1 MYACSSSGAG
11 VFVLAARPRQYFIF
25 ASFRFKLIP
34 FVLNRVLPPPTQP
47 FTSITLPTPTV
58 RHLPNGAR
66 LHLLAN
72 DAQPVLRLQVVLP
85 AGKRQEPAPGLA
97 QLVARLLTEGT
108 ATRSA
113 RQIADEVAFYGASLE
128 CEAGPDRATLTLYC
142 LARHLPTLLPLV
154 QEVLAAPTFPAPE
167 LQQMKTRT
175 GQNMRVERQKTSF
188 RATEEFNQQL
198 FGDEVPY
205 GRLFNEVSFAKITA
219 DELRVFHAAT
229 YAPAGA
235 EIFLSGDVAAYV
247 DEVAEL
253 LGEWQPTAIA
263 PAKTAEFTMPDT
275 YPTGLVMVPV
285 EGSIQASVRVGR
297 RWPALTDAQ
306 TPELLLLVKVLGG
319 YFGSRLMKNIREDK
333 GYTYGIHA
341 SVVAREQ
348 ATTLVIGTDVN
359 GDRADATRQEIA
371 YELERLQNELL
382 DDSELETVKNYTL
395 GKLLGETATVFE
407 QADKYRHVMLQH
419 LPADYYQRLV
429 QQTQAATAA
438 DLQALAR
445 TYLSPA
451 DMLTVVAGG
460 KG

>member
-1 MYACSSSGAG
+1 LLYIAQPHWCLLSLLSLPNLFY
-11 VFVLAARPRQYFIF
+11 FVC
-25 ASFRFKLIP
+25 

-47 FTSITLPTPTV
+47 FTSIALPTPTV
-58 RHLPNGAR
+58 SHLPNGAR

-97 QLVARLLTEGT
+97 QLAARLLTEGT

-113 RQIADEVAFYGASLE
+113 RQIADEVAFYGAALD

-154 QEVLAAPTFPAPE
+154 QEVLAAPTFPEPE
-167 LQQMKTRT
+167 LHQMKTRISQST
-175 GQNMRVERQKTSF
+175 RVERQKTSF
-188 RATEEFNQQL
+188 RATEEFNRQL
-198 FGDEVPY
+198 FGEAAPY
-205 GRLFNEVSFAKITA
+205 GRPFSEASFAKITA
-219 DELRVFHAAT
+219 DELRAFHAAA

-235 EIFLSGDVAAYV
+235 EIFLSGDVAAYEAV
-247 DEVAEL
+247 VAAQ
-253 LGEWQPTAIA
+253 LGQWQPSATPPA
-263 PAKTAEFTMPDT
+263 PTVEAALPAA
-275 YPTGLVMVPV
+275 YPKGLVAVPV
-285 EGSIQASVRVGR
+285 EGSIQASVRLGR

-348 ATTLVIGTDVN
+348 ATALVIGTDVN

-382 DDSELETVKNYTL
+382 GDGELETVKNYTL

-407 QADKYRHVMLQH
+407 QADKYRHVTLQH
-419 LPADYYQRLV
+419 LRPDYYQRLV
-429 QQTQAATAA
+429 QQTQATTAA

-460 KG
+460 NG

>member
-1 MYACSSSGAG
+1 M
-11 VFVLAARPRQYFIF
+11 
-25 ASFRFKLIP
+25 
-34 FVLNRVLPPPTQP
+34 LNRLLPPPPQP
-47 FTSITLPTPTV
+47 FTSIILPTPEV

-72 DAQPVLRLQVVLP
+72 AAQPVLRLQVVLP

-97 QLVARLLTEGT
+97 QLAARLLTEGT
-108 ATRSA
+108 ATRTA
-113 RQIADEVAFYGASLE
+113 RQLADEVAFYGASLE

-142 LARHLPTLLPLV
+142 LARHLPALLPLV
-154 QEVLAAPTFPAPE
+154 QEVLAAPAFGEPE
-167 LQQMKTRT
+167 LPQMKTRIS
-175 GQNMRVERQKTSF
+175 QSMRVERQKTSF
-188 RATEEFNQQL
+188 RATEEFNKQL
-198 FGDEVPY
+198 FGEEAAY
-205 GRLFNEVSFAKITA
+205 GRPFSEASFGQITA
-219 DELRVFHAAT
+219 DELRAFHAAA

-235 EIFLSGDVAAYV
+235 ELFLSGDVAAYA
-247 DEVAEL
+247 EAVAEV
-253 LGEWQPTAIA
+253 LGQWQPVAGA
-263 PAKTAEFTMPDT
+263 PAEAPIAAPLPAAH
-275 YPTGLVMVPV
+275 PTGLVLVPV
-285 EGSIQASVRVGR
+285 EGSIQASIRVGR
-297 RWPALTDAQ
+297 RWPALTAAQ

-359 GDRADATRQEIA
+359 GDRADATRREIA
-371 YELERLQNELL
+371 HELERLQTELL
-382 DDSELETVKNYTL
+382 ADEELEIVKNYTL

-407 QADKYRHVMLQH
+407 QADKYRHIILQH
-419 LPADYYQRLV
+419 LHPDYYPRLV

-438 DLQALAR
+438 SLQALAR

-460 KG
+460 NG

>member
-1 MYACSSSGAG
+1 VS
-11 VFVLAARPRQYFIF
+11 
-25 ASFRFKLIP
+25 
-34 FVLNRVLPPPTQP
+34 
-47 FTSITLPTPTV
+47 
-58 RHLPNGAR
+58 HLPNGAR

-72 DAQPVLRLQVVLP
+72 DAQPVLRLQVVLR

-97 QLVARLLTEGT
+97 QLAARLLTEGT
-108 ATRSA
+108 ATRTA

-142 LARHLPTLLPLV
+142 LARHLPALLPLV
-154 QEVLAAPTFPAPE
+154 QEVLAAPTFPEPE
-167 LQQMKTRT
+167 LNQMKTRI
-175 GQNMRVERQKTSF
+175 GQSMRVERQKTSF
-188 RATEEFNQQL
+188 RATEEFNKQL
-198 FGDEVPY
+198 FGEAAAY
-205 GRLFNEVSFAKITA
+205 GRPFSEASFAQITA
-219 DELRVFHAAT
+219 DELRAFHAAA

-235 EIFLSGDVAAYV
+235 ELFLSGDVAAYGTA
-247 DEVAEL
+247 VAEV
-253 LGEWQPTAIA
+253 LGQWQPVAGAAPIAA
-263 PAKTAEFTMPDT
+263 PAPLPDA
-275 YPTGLVMVPV
+275 YPTGLVTVPV
-285 EGSIQASVRVGR
+285 EGSIQASIRVGR
-297 RWPALTDAQ
+297 RWPALTEAQ

-348 ATTLVIGTDVN
+348 ATSLVIGTDVN

-371 YELERLQNELL
+371 SELTRLQNELL
-382 DDSELETVKNYTL
+382 DEGELETVKNYTL

-407 QADKYRHVMLQH
+407 QADKYRHVTLQH
-419 LPADYYQRLV
+419 LRPDYYQQLV

-460 KG
+460 NG

>member
-1 MYACSSSGAG
+1 
-11 VFVLAARPRQYFIF
+11 
-25 ASFRFKLIP
+25 
-34 FVLNRVLPPPTQP
+34 VLNRLLPPPTHP
-47 FTSITLPTPTV
+47 FTSITLPTPALS
-58 RHLPNGAR
+58 HLPNGAR

-97 QLVARLLTEGT
+97 QLAARLLTEGT
-108 ATRSA
+108 ATRTA

-142 LARHLPTLLPLV
+142 LARHLPALLPLV
-154 QEVLAAPTFPAPE
+154 QEVLAAPAFPEPE
-167 LQQMKTRT
+167 LNQMKTRIS
-175 GQNMRVERQKTSF
+175 QSMRVERQKTSF
-188 RATEEFNQQL
+188 RATEEFNKQL
-198 FGDEVPY
+198 FGEEMPY
-205 GRLFNEVSFAKITA
+205 GRPFNEASFGQITA
-219 DELRVFHAAT
+219 AELRAFHAAA

-235 EIFLSGDVAAYV
+235 ELFLSGDVAAYAAT
-247 DEVAEL
+247 VAEV
-253 LGEWQPTAIA
+253 LGQWQPVAGV
-263 PAKTAEFTMPDT
+263 PAAASAASLPADT
-275 YPTGLVMVPV
+275 YPTGLVTVPV
-285 EGSIQASVRVGR
+285 EGSIQASIRVGR
-297 RWPALTDAQ
+297 RWPALTETQ

-341 SVVAREQ
+341 SVVARELGT
-348 ATTLVIGTDVN
+348 ALVIGTDVN
-359 GDRADATRQEIA
+359 GDRAEATRQEIA
-371 YELERLQNELL
+371 AEFTRLQTELL

-407 QADKYRHVMLQH
+407 QADKYRHVTLQH
-419 LPADYYQRLV
+419 LRPDYYQQLV
-429 QQTQAATAA
+429 RQTQAATAA

-460 KG
+460 NG

>member
-1 MYACSSSGAG
+1 M
-11 VFVLAARPRQYFIF
+11 
-25 ASFRFKLIP
+25 
-34 FVLNRVLPPPTQP
+34 LNRVLPPPTQP
-47 FTSITLPTPTV
+47 FTSIALPTPEV

-72 DAQPVLRLQVVLP
+72 EAQPVLRLQVVLP

-97 QLVARLLTEGT
+97 QLAARLLTEGT
-108 ATRSA
+108 ATRTA

-154 QEVLAAPTFPAPE
+154 QEVLAAPTFPEPE
-167 LQQMKTRT
+167 LHQMKTRIS
-175 GQNMRVERQKTSF
+175 QSMRVERQKTSF
-188 RATEEFNQQL
+188 RATEEFNKQL
-198 FGDEVPY
+198 FGEEVPY
-205 GRLFNEVSFAKITA
+205 GRPFSEASFAQITA
-219 DELRVFHAAT
+219 AELRAFHAAA
-229 YAPAGA
+229 YAPAEA
-235 EIFLSGDVAAYV
+235 ELFLSGDVAAYATALA
-247 DEVAEL
+247 DA
-253 LGEWQPTAIA
+253 LGQWQPAAGVAAATGSV
-263 PAKTAEFTMPDT
+263 PLPDT
-275 YPTGLVMVPV
+275 YPTGLVAVPV
-285 EGSIQASVRVGR
+285 EGSIQASIRVGR
-297 RWPALTDAQ
+297 RWPALTEAQ

-348 ATTLVIGTDVN
+348 AASLVIGTDVS
-359 GDRADATRQEIA
+359 GDRADATRREIA

-382 DDSELETVKNYTL
+382 ADDELETVKNYTL

-407 QADKYRHVMLQH
+407 QADKYRHITLQH
-419 LPADYYQRLV
+419 LRPDYYPRLV

-460 KG
+460 NGG

>member
-1 MYACSSSGAG
+1 
-11 VFVLAARPRQYFIF
+11 
-25 ASFRFKLIP
+25 
-34 FVLNRVLPPPTQP
+34 VLNRVLPPPTQP
-47 FTSITLPTPTV
+47 FTSIALPTPV
-58 RHLPNGAR
+58 ISHLPNGAR

-97 QLVARLLTEGT
+97 QLAARLLTEGT
-108 ATRSA
+108 ATRTA

-142 LARHLPTLLPLV
+142 LARHLPVLLPLV
-154 QEVLAAPTFPAPE
+154 QEVLATPTFPEPE
-167 LQQMKTRT
+167 LNQMKTRI
-175 GQNMRVERQKTSF
+175 GQSMRVERQKTSF
-188 RATEEFNQQL
+188 RATEEFNKQL
-198 FGDEVPY
+198 FGEEVAY
-205 GRLFNEVSFAKITA
+205 GRPFSEASFSKITA
-219 DELRVFHAAT
+219 DELRAFHAAAYT
-229 YAPAGA
+229 PAEA
-235 EIFLSGDVAAYV
+235 ELFLSGDVAAYAAA
-247 DEVAEL
+247 VAEV
-253 LGEWQPTAIA
+253 LGQWQPVAGATAPVA
-263 PAKTAEFTMPDT
+263 PAVLPDT
-275 YPTGLVMVPV
+275 YPTGLVTVPV
-285 EGSIQASVRVGR
+285 EGSIQASIRVGR
-297 RWPALTDAQ
+297 RWPALSEAQ

-348 ATTLVIGTDVN
+348 ATSLVIGTDVN

-371 YELERLQNELL
+371 YELTRLQTELL
-382 DDSELETVKNYTL
+382 DESELETVKNYTL

-407 QADKYRHVMLQH
+407 QADKYRHVTLQH
-419 LPADYYQRLV
+419 LRPDYYQQLV

-438 DLQALAR
+438 SLQALAR

-460 KG
+460 NG

>member
-1 MYACSSSGAG
+1 M
-11 VFVLAARPRQYFIF
+11 
-25 ASFRFKLIP
+25 
-34 FVLNRVLPPPTQP
+34 LNRLSPPPTQP
-47 FTSITLPTPTV
+47 LTAITLPTPEV

-97 QLVARLLTEGT
+97 QLAARLLTEGT
-108 ATRSA
+108 ATRTA

-142 LARHLPTLLPLV
+142 LARHLPALLPLV
-154 QEVLAAPTFPAPE
+154 QEVLATPSFPEPE
-167 LQQMKTRT
+167 LHQMKNRIS
-175 GQNMRVERQKTSF
+175 QSMRVERQKTSF
-188 RATEEFNQQL
+188 RATEEFNRQL
-198 FGDEVPY
+198 FGEDTAY
-205 GRLFNEVSFAKITA
+205 GRPFDEASFARITA
-219 DELRVFHAAT
+219 AELRAFHAAA
-229 YAPAGA
+229 YAPARA
-235 EIFLSGDVAAYV
+235 ELFLSGDVAAYAAA
-247 DEVAEL
+247 VAEA
-253 LGEWQPTAIA
+253 LGQWQPTAGA
-263 PAKTAEFTMPDT
+263 VSPATANEPLPDA
-275 YPTGLVMVPV
+275 YPTGLVAVPV
-285 EGSIQASVRVGR
+285 EGSIQASIRMGR
-297 RWPALTDAQ
+297 RWPALSEVQ

-333 GYTYGIHA
+333 GYTYGIQA
-341 SVVAREQ
+341 SVVPREQ

-382 DDSELETVKNYTL
+382 DESELETVKNYTL

-407 QADKYRHVMLQH
+407 QADKYRHVTLQH
-419 LPADYYQRLV
+419 LRPDYYYHLV

-451 DMLTVVAGG
+451 DLLTVVAGG
-460 KG
+460 NE